1 MVVAPT
7 SKRPRPMR
15 TDLIDVLEERERK
28 GERGRGEEKKGK
40 KEGGVQVRGY
50 SKEEEEEK
58 VK

>member
-15 TDLIDVLEERERK
+15 TDLIDVLEEREREK
-28 GERGRGEEKKGK
+28 GEEKKGK

-50 SKEEEEEK
+50 SKEEEEEEEEK